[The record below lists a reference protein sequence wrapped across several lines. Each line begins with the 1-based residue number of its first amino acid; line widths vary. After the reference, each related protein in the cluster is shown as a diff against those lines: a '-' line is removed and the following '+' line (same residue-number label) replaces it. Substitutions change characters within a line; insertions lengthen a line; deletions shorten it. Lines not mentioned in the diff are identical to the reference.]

1 MYGPYA
7 KAGMCGG
14 KVFFAGPDNTY
25 IETTHF
31 KQVPTGEEINS
42 SQPMEIICLDCNERF
57 GIFNSIGPEGFPKVE
72 REFYVT
78 SKLAPFLFEGK
89 YLTAE
94 RLKNL
99 LIASIETGNPISW
112 C

>member
-31 KQVPTGEEINS
+31 KQVPIGEEINS
-42 SQPMEIICLDCNERF
+42 SQPMEIIWLDCNARF

-99 LIASIETGNPISW
+99 LPI
-112 C
+112 